1 MHEALANTLST
12 QQRTSVPVAIDT
24 TRVRQSTT
32 LGAVVRWWA

>member
-1 MHEALANTLST
+1 MHEAAANTSNT
-12 QQRTSVPVAIDT
+12 QRMSVPVAIDH